1 MDAEISV
8 SGNSPG
14 NAQITA
20 SLNGTSATSNVTVT
34 PAPPTVISVLL
45 PTNPVTLGAT
55 TEVTVTISSSQP
67 TDTTISVVATPS
79 GIIIV
84 PATVTVPA
92 GQTTS
97 QIPVDTSALGTAMV
111 RASLNATSAEAAVQV
126 VPPSLSLV
134 SLLPLDLSVVE
145 GATGTLTVS
154 LNATRQTNTV
164 VTLEVDNASLL
175 LIPSSV
181 TVPAGEIDAS
191 FTVTGQAQGDAE
203 VTASLNES
211 TQAATIHIIPPP
223 PTVVSLLPNSLSI
236 QAGATGSFTLT
247 INAAQPSDTSIPL
260 NNSSSSIL
268 QAPSSVIVPAGET
281 SMTFPVFG
289 LGTGSATLTASLN
302 STTASATVQITSAST
317 IVTGLTPGTLS
328 LPKGRPGV
336 LHVAVS
342 PTSSQPRIV
351 SLSSN
356 NTTVSQVPATVTIP
370 AGGLGADFPVLS
382 VAQGQAT
389 ITATLGSGSANA
401 VVNVTAAELVTITL
415 SPDAPTIFVG
425 ETLAFTATGT
435 YTDGT
440 TQNITASV
448 NWNSSN
454 QAVATIDTS
463 GVASAMASG
472 TTTITATSGSISGS
486 TVLTVNVPPPPTI
499 SDFTPTSGPVGTEVT
514 ITGTNFGSTSTV
526 FFNGVQ
532 ATISSV
538 TSTTIIT
545 NVPAGAT
552 TGPITVTTAGGS
564 TTSSTNFT
572 VTIPPIISNFS
583 PTSGPIGTSVT
594 INGQHFDPV
603 AANNQVKF
611 NGTSAIIT
619 SATSTTI
626 QTTVPMGATT
636 GPITGTTSQGTGTSS
651 QPFEVTLSSDFSLI
665 AQPTTLTILQ
675 GGSATAIISLSST
688 GPEFFA
694 GLAALTVSGLPA
706 GVTAVFDPTQI
717 TSNQDSSLHITVG
730 GSSPISNTPLTVT
743 GSAEIDGQT
752 VTRTA
757 SFNLNILAGGQTS
770 VSGQFLTTDG
780 EPIPNIQVRIGPTQT
795 QTDGAGNFLLV
806 DIPAGTQQMMID
818 ANAAQAG
825 YPIYAADVTLISG
838 QTTVLPVFRITPPPP
853 PERFTPINNAT
864 ADQVITDSRFPG
876 VEITLP
882 AGVTI
887 TGWDGIQ
894 KTQMAIERLSP
905 DKLPVPSPPGP
916 TRSAYQLYFGTP
928 MGGVPSAPLPV
939 TGPNDL
945 ELKPGEQ
952 AELWYYDASPMG
964 DPAGWR
970 LAGMGTVSE
979 DGSKIVSDPGVGI
992 ERFCGVCG
1000 LWCWIKR
1007 VATQVKHQVLAI
1019 FGGEPVDLGTGLFIV
1034 DKTDL
1039 VLPGRLPVTIGRS
1052 YNTLDPFGGIAGFEL
1067 ALGQGWYLSTDVFIL
1082 QQTGA
1087 SLAHLIMPGN
1097 ARVDLTRQPDGTFQN
1112 TNDPFVSGAVLS
1124 TLTGGDQQLRFKDGS
1139 TWRFRSLAAG
1149 VRFLIEMKDRNG
1161 NQVTIERG
1169 GPSSGISRIID
1180 SAGRAINFTYSGSRL
1195 MQIQDPL
1202 GRTVQYTY
1210 NTNDRLETVTDP
1222 EGGVTT
1228 YTYDTAGRILT
1239 ITDARNITF
1248 IENFYGPSGRVLRQ
1262 VQVDGGEWRFRYHL
1276 QGPTVTGPG
1285 CPGPSCPTEDSW
1297 ENLQASYNVQGG
1309 EILATTVV
1317 DSRGSATTHRFNNT
1331 GFGVEQVDALGQKT
1345 ITTRNANNQVVATT
1359 DSLGRTTSFTYDT
1372 VGNVTSITDPE
1383 DNTTTF
1389 TYEPTFNRVTS
1400 ITDDL
1405 GNLTTFEY
1413 DANGNLIATTDPE
1426 QNLEPPAQQLKT
1438 LISYNSFGQ
1447 PISVTDPLGNVTQ
1460 FEYDSV
1466 GNLVQTIDPLGNT
1479 TQRAYDAVSRLINLT
1494 DPLGRTTQFSYDD
1507 LNRVTQITDALN
1519 GLTEF
1524 TYDENGN
1531 LLTVEDAK
1539 DQTTTY
1545 TYDNMDR
1552 LETRKDPLNRQET
1565 YTYDLNGNLKTFT
1578 DRKSQQ
1584 SIFTYDALNRRIQ
1597 TDYADASRN
1606 EFAYDA
1612 VGRLVRATDTTSG
1625 AIEFTYDSLD
1635 RLGQEVT
1642 PQGIVTYE
1650 YDDIGRRTNMTV
1662 NGQAPVGY
1670 QYDTASRLTQVAQGT
1685 QVAGLAYD
1693 ANGRRTT
1700 LTYPNGVATSYS
1712 YDTASRLTNIL
1723 HQGPSAVIELL
1734 TYTYDAAGNRIAFDR
1749 TNGTATLLPDTVQ
1762 AAYDAANEQ
1771 IQFNSA
1777 TPNLTYDANGNLA
1790 SQTDANGTTTYSWDA
1805 RNRLTTIS
1813 GGVAAS
1819 FVYDSLGRRVSKT
1832 INASTT
1838 QYLYDGNDIV
1848 QEIGSSAVATTY
1860 LRSLNID
1867 EMFGIL
1873 RQDGSYFSIYD
1884 GLGSTLA
1891 LTDQSGTSVV
1901 QYTYDPFGNTQ
1912 STNSTFSNP
1921 FQYTGRENDGTGLYY
1936 YRARYYHPQ
1945 LHRFISE
1952 DPIGFIGS
1960 DADLYKYV
1968 FDNPVNFVDPNGLCV
1983 PLTPDVILDVGFI
1996 LYDLA
2001 RLAIDGRK
2009 GVGENLTALTADL
2022 VGACTPAL
2030 TGLGLG
2036 VRAAKS
2042 AIKINE
2048 ERLGHV
2054 LERHAFGSA
2063 AENASKFAQ
2072 DVDIPVLIKAAENV
2086 PPTPQA
2092 SGGKFQRI
2100 VDAGRPI
2107 GIDKTTGQVTSK
2119 YTVIANSS
2127 GDLVTAFPGLPTR

>member
-1 MDAEISV
+1 MNCALDSKRLPQVLSAVLLALSIGSSSHAQSPTNFYLHGTGPNANPPTLFLNTTVPTSSTAKYKDSTSVNFNGGNLWKEVGTWPANPVPPAGTLTELSPLHAWLGLKNSDDQGTRFDLRAEISKNGILVASGQTLCITGITTNPNNALEATVSFGSFDPVTFNGSSDGLSLKVLTRIGTNPDGTKCPGHNNAVGIRLYFDSVSRSSKFGATIQNSVPTDLSPDPLTITVGATGTLTATLSPPPNTSGTLAASSSAPSVATVPPSIPFNAGQDTVSVSVTAVSEGSTLITVSLNGGSATSTVQVTPAPPTITSLSPDILSITQGGSGILTVTISSAQTTDTLVGLSSTAPQIAFVPSSVTVLAGQVDAEISV
-8 SGNSPG
+8 SANSPG

-20 SLNGTSATSNVTVT
+20 SLNGTSATSTVTVT
-34 PAPPTVISVLL
+34 PAPPTVISVLP

-55 TEVTVTISSSQP
+55 TAVTVTISSAQP
-67 TDTTISVVATPS
+67 TDTTISVVATPG
-79 GIIIV
+79 GIITV

-126 VPPSLSLV
+126 VPPSLALV
-134 SLLPLDLSVVE
+134 SLLPSELSVVV
-145 GATGTLTVS
+145 GATGTLTLT

-164 VTLEVDNASLL
+164 VALEVDNTSLL
-175 LIPSSV
+175 LVPSNV

-191 FTVTGQAQGDAE
+191 FTVTGQAQGDAV

-211 TQAATIHIIPPP
+211 TQTSTIHIIPPP
-223 PTVVSLLPNSLSI
+223 PTVVSLLPNPLSI
-236 QAGATGSFTLT
+236 QQGATGSFTLT
-247 INAAQPSDTSIPL
+247 INAAQPSDTAIPL
-260 NNSSSSIL
+260 NNSASSTL
-268 QAPSSVIVPAGET
+268 QAPSSVTVPAGET
-281 SMTFPVFG
+281 SVTFPVFG
-289 LGTGSATLTASLN
+289 LGTGSATLTASIN

-356 NTTVSQVPATVTIP
+356 NTTVAQVPSTVTVP
-370 AGGLGADFPVLS
+370 AGALGADFPVLS
-382 VAQGQAT
+382 VDQGQAT
-389 ITATLGSGSANA
+389 ITATLGSGSANSQ
-401 VVNVTAAELVTITL
+401 VTVTAAELVTITL

-435 YTDGT
+435 YTDGS
-440 TQNITASV
+440 TQNITANV
-448 NWNSSN
+448 NWSSSN
-454 QAVATIDTS
+454 PSVATIDS
-463 GVASAMASG
+463 NGLASAVASG

-499 SDFTPTSGPVGTEVT
+499 SDFTPTVGPVGTGVT

-532 ATISSV
+532 ATISSA
-538 TSTTIIT
+538 TSTTINT
-545 NVPAGAT
+545 SVPAGAT

-564 TTSSTNFT
+564 ATSSTNFT

-583 PTSGPIGTSVT
+583 PTSGPVGTAVT

-619 SATSTTI
+619 SATTTTI
-626 QTTVPMGATT
+626 QTTVPLGATT
-636 GPITGTTSQGTGTSS
+636 GPITVTTSQGTGTSS
-651 QPFEVTLSSDFSLI
+651 QSFEVTLSSDFSLT
-665 AQPTTLTILQ
+665 AQPSTLTMVQ
-675 GGSATAIISLSST
+675 GGNGTAVISLSSSST
-688 GPEFFA
+688 GPELFTD
-694 GLAALTVSGLPA
+694 LAALSVSGLPA
-706 GVTAVFDPTQI
+706 GVTAVFDPAQI
-717 TSNQDSSLHITVG
+717 TSNQSSSLHITAG
-730 GSSPISNTPLTVT
+730 GTVPISNTPLTIT
-743 GSAEIDGQT
+743 GSAVIDGQN

-757 SFNLNILAGGQTS
+757 NFNLNILAGGQTS

-780 EPIPNIQVRIGPTQT
+780 DPIPNIQVRIGPTQT

-806 DIPAGTQQMMID
+806 DVPAGTQQMMID

-838 QTTVLPVFRITPPPP
+838 QITVLPVFRITPPPP

-864 ADQVITDSRFPG
+864 ADQVITDPRFPG

-979 DGSKIVSDPGVGI
+979 DGSQIVSDPGVGI

-1019 FGGEPVDLGTGLFIV
+1019 YDGEPVDLGTGLFIV
-1034 DKTDL
+1034 EKTDL

-1067 ALGQGWYLSTDVFIL
+1067 ALGQGWYLSMDVFIL
-1082 QQTGA
+1082 QTGA
-1087 SLAHLIMPGN
+1087 SLAYLIMPGN
-1097 ARVDLTRQPDGTFQN
+1097 ARIDLTRQPNGTFQN
-1112 TNDPFVSGAVLS
+1112 ANDPFVSGAVLS
-1124 TLTGGDQQLRFKDGS
+1124 TLPGGDQQLRLKDGT
-1139 TWRFRSLAAG
+1139 TWRFRALAGG

-1169 GPSSGISRIID
+1169 GPSSGISRIVD
-1180 SAGRAINFTYSGSRL
+1180 SSGRAINFSYSGSRL
-1195 MQIQDPL
+1195 IQIQDPL

-1228 YTYDTAGRILT
+1228 YTYDSAGRILT

-1262 VQVDGGEWRFRYHL
+1262 VQVDGGEWRFTYHL
-1276 QGPTVTGPG
+1276 QGPIVTGPG

-1297 ENLQASYNVQGG
+1297 ENLQAGYNVQGG

-1317 DSRGSATTHRFNNT
+1317 DPRGNATTHRFNNT
-1331 GFGVEQVDALGQKT
+1331 GFGVEQVDPLGQKT

-1359 DSLGRTTSFTYDT
+1359 DPLGRTTEFTYDA
-1372 VGNVTSITDPE
+1372 VGNVTTITDPE
-1383 DNTTTF
+1383 DNVTTF

-1400 ITDDL
+1400 ITDAL
-1405 GNLTTFEY
+1405 NNLTTFEY

-1426 QNLEPPAQQLKT
+1426 QNLQPPAQQLKT

-1447 PISVTDPLGNVTQ
+1447 PISVTDPLGNTTT

-1466 GNLVQTIDPLGNT
+1466 GNLVSTGDPLGNT
-1479 TQRAYDAVSRLINLT
+1479 TQRAYDAVSRLISLT
-1494 DPLGRTTQFSYDD
+1494 DPLSRTTQFSYDD

-1539 DQTTTY
+1539 NQTTTY

-1552 LETRKDPLNRQET
+1552 LETRKDPLNREET

-1578 DRKSQQ
+1578 DRKSQLSTFTFD
-1584 SIFTYDALNRRIQ
+1584 SINRRINAQ
-1597 TDYADASRN
+1597 
-1606 EFAYDA
+1606 YDDGSNTA
-1612 VGRLVRATDTTSG
+1612 FFYDSVGRLGRATDSVSG
-1625 AIEFTYDSLD
+1625 AIEFSYDSLD
-1635 RLGQEVT
+1635 RLSQEIT
-1642 PQGIVTYE
+1642 SQGIVAYGYDDISRRRSMTVDGQTPVGYE
-1650 YDDIGRRTNMTV
+1650 YD
-1662 NGQAPVGY
+1662 A
-1670 QYDTASRLTQVAQGT
+1670 ASRLTEVAQGT
-1685 QVAGLAYD
+1685 Q
-1693 ANGRRTT
+1693 T
-1700 LTYPNGVATSYS
+1700 
-1712 YDTASRLTNIL
+1712 
-1723 HQGPSAVIELL
+1723 
-1734 TYTYDAAGNRIAFDR
+1734 
-1749 TNGTATLLPDTVQ
+1749 
-1762 AAYDAANEQ
+1762 
-1771 IQFNSA
+1771 
-1777 TPNLTYDANGNLA
+1777 
-1790 SQTDANGTTTYSWDA
+1790 
-1805 RNRLTTIS
+1805 
-1813 GGVAAS
+1813 
-1819 FVYDSLGRRVSKT
+1819 
-1832 INASTT
+1832 
-1838 QYLYDGNDIV
+1838 
-1848 QEIGSSAVATTY
+1848 
-1860 LRSLNID
+1860 
-1867 EMFGIL
+1867 
-1873 RQDGSYFSIYD
+1873 
-1884 GLGSTLA
+1884 
-1891 LTDQSGTSVV
+1891 
-1901 QYTYDPFGNTQ
+1901 
-1912 STNSTFSNP
+1912 
-1921 FQYTGRENDGTGLYY
+1921 
-1936 YRARYYHPQ
+1936 
-1945 LHRFISE
+1945 
-1952 DPIGFIGS
+1952 
-1960 DADLYKYV
+1960 
-1968 FDNPVNFVDPNGLCV
+1968 
-1983 PLTPDVILDVGFI
+1983 
-1996 LYDLA
+1996 
-2001 RLAIDGRK
+2001 
-2009 GVGENLTALTADL
+2009 
-2022 VGACTPAL
+2022 
-2030 TGLGLG
+2030 
-2036 VRAAKS
+2036 
-2042 AIKINE
+2042 
-2048 ERLGHV
+2048 
-2054 LERHAFGSA
+2054 
-2063 AENASKFAQ
+2063 
-2072 DVDIPVLIKAAENV
+2072 
-2086 PPTPQA
+2086 
-2092 SGGKFQRI
+2092 
-2100 VDAGRPI
+2100 
-2107 GIDKTTGQVTSK
+2107 
-2119 YTVIANSS
+2119 
-2127 GDLVTAFPGLPTR
+2127 